1 MNPNSPR
8 NAFRDCAG
16 NTSVAFALA
25 LPLLVALLGGVFDF
39 GRAVWLDSTLQHAA
53 REGAR
58 YAGARGAG
66 SMTPAT
72 AADIAAFVTGE
83 AVGAPADDLAISVA
97 WSPSN
102 ASGGTVTV
110 TVGYVYA
117 PLFAT
122 FLSIGPL
129 QLEAESTMTVL

>member
-1 MNPNSPR
+1 MGSETPR
-8 NAFRDCAG
+8 RSFRDCGG
-16 NTSVAFALA
+16 NASVAFALV
-25 LPLLVALLGGVFDF
+25 LPLLLGILGGVFDF

-97 WSPSN
+97 WSPGN